1 STAVMYTLSL
11 HDALPIFCGGILL
24 IPIGIIKI
32 PRIHFWL
39 TQNKKLMRLFLFA
52 FAGGMG
58 GFSHFFLAQAFGFSS
73 FEYAELSEAYEK
85 DRKSTRL
92 NSSHVSISY

>member
-1 STAVMYTLSL
+1 
-11 HDALPIFCGGILL
+11 
-24 IPIGIIKI
+24 
-32 PRIHFWL
+32 
-39 TQNKKLMRLFLFA
+39 MRLFLFA

-85 DRKSTRL
+85 RKNSKGWSNKKKTEKHPPSTSNKYHL
-92 NSSHVSISY
+92 SYITANSA